1 MAALFEPP
9 KMNMTRQDW
18 QKVHCGNSTTCH
30 NMKAKALGPP
40 EYSVSTPPRTAH
52 ARARGPARGGSGRGR
67 GGHRRARRAAGLT
80 LCVSWWQGV
89 RSLVVR
95 MGPPD
100 NVAPRPCA
108 SAF

>member
-52 ARARGPARGGSGRGR
+52 ARAGQRGEAADGEEEGAAAHGG
-67 GGHRRARRAAGLT
+67 RR
-80 LCVSWWQGV
+80 V
-89 RSLVVR
+89 
-95 MGPPD
+95 
-100 NVAPRPCA
+100 
-108 SAF
+108 